1 MTEKEP
7 FILIVWAAAW
17 AHRTSLDVATVRNF
31 STNTNCSYAFIIVI
45 YHFQVKP
52 YNISVTLCLPPDTD
66 TPGFANEEKTKPMET
81 RLISQSSGLVSPEAV
96 AKQLME
102 DTLVSYFR
110 ENAV

>member
-1 MTEKEP
+1 MDS
-7 FILIVWAAAW
+7 I
-17 AHRTSLDVATVRNF
+17 TSLGVVAVRNF
-31 STNTNCSYAFIIVI
+31 SANTNCSYTSIIII

-81 RLISQSSGLVSPEAV
+81 RLISQSAGLVSPKAV
-96 AKQLME
+96 AKRLME

-110 ENAV
+110 MNAV